1 MGNDTTYSIT
11 DLNEFAKSIRD
22 GAARS
27 ISENYTENLDDFITV
42 EQIKNLIEQNHI
54 GYDSDG
60 LLQINENI
68 FDNLF
73 DYIRYDIYQVALSRL
88 AANGH
93 IECAWDDN
101 SNEMVFWIDSKSEGN
116 KTINSLP
123 SE

>member
-1 MGNDTTYSIT
+1 MNHDTTYSIT
-11 DLNEFAKSIRD
+11 DLDRFAQSMRE

-27 ISENYTENLDDFITV
+27 ISENYTENLDEFITID
-42 EQIKNLIEQNHI
+42 QIKNLIEQNNI
-54 GYDSDG
+54 GYDDDG

-73 DYIRYDIYQVALSRL
+73 DYIRHDIYQVALSRL
-88 AANGH
+88 ASNGY
-93 IECAWDDN
+93 IECAWDDDG
-101 SNEMVFWIDSKSEGN
+101 NEMVFWIDSKSEGN